1 MFLPEQIVTYAQV
14 REFMST
20 WEAMFSPVSKK
31 LYSIEVMELAFS
43 ASVFINTSMI
53 DAFSWRLL
61 EADILG
67 AF

>member
-1 MFLPEQIVTYAQV
+1 MFLPEQSVTHAQM